1 MNFVWFRDYELIM
14 SVSFSVHGILKC
26 AALTLILI
34 TGTGVASEET
44 QLELRVWESKAG
56 TKVQASLVFADHSE
70 VKLKTQSGK
79 IISLHPDKLS
89 KDDQNYILSKFP
101 LPPIAK
107 YLSGKRILFH
117 VQDWPVTAVFQ
128 FDEDGNFK
136 YGSLK
141 DGKIRTEKNGLKYK
155 IKNLEIKLM
164 DGEKVFSRLIFPS
177 AAPKVGDRLSFGLS
191 RTMVSGAII
200 SIADAASF
208 QGM

>member
-1 MNFVWFRDYELIM
+1 VNFQWFYENELIM
-14 SVSFSVHGILKC
+14 DHSLIVKGILKC
-26 AALTLILI
+26 AAVTLIFLCI
-34 TGTGVASEET
+34 SVLASSKNQPEV
-44 QLELRVWESKAG
+44 RIWESKAG
-56 TKVQASLVFADHSE
+56 TKLQASLVFADHSE

-136 YGSLK
+136 YGSLR

-191 RTMVSGAII
+191 RTMVNGAII
-200 SIADAASF
+200 SIADAAPF
-208 QGM
+208 

>member
-1 MNFVWFRDYELIM
+1 MNFQWFYENESIMDHSLI
-14 SVSFSVHGILKC
+14 VKGILKC
-26 AALTLILI
+26 AAVTLIFLCI
-34 TGTGVASEET
+34 SVLASSENQPEV
-44 QLELRVWESKAG
+44 RIWESKAG
-56 TKVQASLVFADHSE
+56 TKLQASLVFADHSE

-101 LPPIAK
+101 LPSIAK

-191 RTMVSGAII
+191 RTMVNGAII
-200 SIADAASF
+200 SIADAAPF
-208 QGM
+208 